1 MIVAADIGNSA
12 INIGYFTGPHL
23 LVQNIRTWPLLSAP
37 AYLASMNRFINENNI
52 EKIPEGIIISSVVPD
67 HTDIIGEALSEM
79 AGREPLFLGHTT
91 KTGIHL
97 AIPRPDTL
105 GPDRIANSVA
115 AYEFYR
121 SPVASVDCGTA
132 TTISV
137 VGKDADYIGGAIM
150 PGIRLMNES
159 LAKSASQLSEVP
171 VLLPDS
177 ALGKDTAECIQ
188 SGILYGTAG
197 AVERILEEIESE
209 AGFQLRI
216 SVTGGYGKYISPY
229 LKRKHAVMPHLTLEG
244 LRIIYLR
251 NQDA

>member
-1 MIVAADIGNSA
+1 MIIAADIGNSA
-12 INIGYFTGPHL
+12 ITIGYFTGSRL

-37 AYLASMNRFINENNI
+37 AYLATINSFINENNI

-67 HTDIIGEALSEM
+67 HTDIIGEALSGM
-79 AGREPLFLGHTT
+79 AGREPLFVGHTT
-91 KTGIHL
+91 KTGIRL
-97 AIPRPDTL
+97 AIPRPEEL

-132 TTISV
+132 TTISI

-159 LAKSASQLSEVP
+159 LAKSASQLSEVL
-171 VLLPDS
+171 VLPPDS

-216 SVTGGYGKYISPY
+216 SVTGGYGKYVSPY